1 MSRQPESLGSTSRR
15 PRLGKLLGIL
25 GGMGP
30 LASAELLHT
39 IYRLNVREP
48 EQEAPPCLL
57 LSDPSIPD
65 RTAAILAGDTRE
77 LVERIDQALA
87 HLLDAGADRIVIAC
101 VTAHAVLPEIPEPR
115 RSRVIPLLDL
125 AIDEVAATGRQHLL
139 LATQGTR
146 RARIFE
152 NHPRWGE
159 VAHLVRWT
167 DDDDQRRIHE
177 TVYRFKHAEPDEESL
192 DWIAT
197 LPAKYGIDGL
207 IFGCT
212 ELHLLQRLLAK
223 REAAGKAVPRVVDPL
238 WIAARDVASLAAAE
252 ASRLSFP

>member
-1 MSRQPESLGSTSRR
+1 
-15 PRLGKLLGIL
+15 
-25 GGMGP
+25 MGP

-39 IYRLNVREP
+39 IYRLNITEP
-48 EQEAPPCLL
+48 EQQAPACLL

-65 RTAAILAGDTRE
+65 RTAAILAGDTKD
-77 LVERIDQALA
+77 LVARIDAALTQ
-87 HLLDAGADRIVIAC
+87 LLDAGADRIVIAC
-101 VTAHAVLPEIPEPR
+101 VTAHAVLQDIPEPR

-125 AIDEVAATGRQHLL
+125 AIDEIAASSRPHLL
-139 LATQGTR
+139 LATNGTR

-152 NHPRWGE
+152 SHPRWSE

-167 DDDDQRRIHE
+167 DDADQHRLHQ

-192 DWIAT
+192 DWLAT
-197 LPAKYGIDGL
+197 LPEKYRVDGL

-223 REAAGKAVPRVVDPL
+223 REAAGREVPRVVDPL
-238 WIAARDVASLAAAE
+238 WIAARDVVK
-252 ASRLSFP
+252 RV